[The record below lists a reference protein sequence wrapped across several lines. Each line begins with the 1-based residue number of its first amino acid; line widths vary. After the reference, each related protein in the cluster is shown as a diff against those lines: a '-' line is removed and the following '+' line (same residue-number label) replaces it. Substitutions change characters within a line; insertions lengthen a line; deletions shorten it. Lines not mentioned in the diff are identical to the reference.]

1 MEPVLATIT
10 EACTLVV
17 SPDNYEMLDYQG
29 IRDFEWFLSRIEI
42 FFNVFWNPNFQADLR
57 ESCLEAF
64 TGIIQGLK
72 GDENNPQSNQVR
84 KLEQHLNFIFQFL
97 STIAVDKERGGFTFQ
112 NSHSFSD

>member
-29 IRDFEWFLSRIEI
+29 IRDFAWFFHQIVWMKI
-42 FFNVFWNPNFQADLR
+42 FWNPNFQADLR

-97 STIAVDKERGGFTFQ
+97 STIAVDKERGGFIFK
-112 NSHSFSD
+112 NLHSFSD